1 MQDLKAHGKV
11 IPYSEKPN
19 DEEGLGVYN
28 KAISQ
33 HREMQERLKTLGQ

>member
-1 MQDLKAHGKV
+1 MNDLKAHGKV

-28 KAISQ
+28 KAITQ
-33 HREMQERLKTLGQ
+33 HREMLEQQKK